1 MADVSLRT
9 SAPALSFQ
17 STTFSVVDRNGQ
29 RWLQAADIARALGY
43 GRADKVGQI
52 YDRHADEFT
61 PGMTETL
68 KLRVTDSQTLKSAV
82 SSNLQ
87 REVRMFSLRGAHLLA
102 MFART
107 PVAKEFRRWVLDVL
121 DQEVK
126 SAAPVSAPV
135 PPTPN
140 PKEQDDMRAL
150 IKATRKQFALVE
162 KQFAAWEVAHPVV
175 QPAVRSLR
183 GTIEQAQ
190 RKADGSWA
198 LYVLCGDVALGVAVS
213 QGCAPRGGLKAGDQV
228 RMEYAPDVNPLTGR
242 FSRVSLIG

>member
-1 MADVSLRT
+1 MADVSLRA

-17 STTFSVVDRNGQ
+17 STTFTVVDRNGQ

-43 GRADKVGQI
+43 AEDDAISRLF
-52 YDRHADEFT
+52 RRREDEFT
-61 PGMTETL
+61 REM
-68 KLRVTDSQTLKSAV
+68 SQTVKLTV
-82 SSNLQ
+82 SQNAGLLQ
-87 REVRMFSLRGAHLLA
+87 RETRIFSLRGAHLIA

-121 DQEVK
+121 DQEAQK
-126 SAAPVSAPV
+126 AAPVRAPV
-135 PPTPN
+135 PTPN
-140 PKEQDDMRAL
+140 TKEQDQMRAL

-198 LYVLCGDVALGVAVS
+198 LYILCGDVAMGVAV
-213 QGCAPRGGLKAGDQV
+213 GKDCAPRGGLKAGDQV
-228 RMEYAPDVNPLTGR
+228 RMEYAQGVNPLSGQFR
-242 FSRVSLIG
+242 RVCLVE